1 MLPLL
6 LSEWTACIAGN
17 MCSKDL
23 DKQYTLDILFLFCT
37 ALFFI
42 YLSLLQIH
50 YIFLPCMV
58 YKTKLPLTVLHCH
71 TVLIENV
78 WRLLCKSML
87 PSMFIKMCVRLKHI
101 LWVSNVELEKLT
113 WKVNAALW
121 STYIMSTISL
131 KFCKFSPWISFK
143 FLGFR
148 LRKNY
153 STL

>member
-6 LSEWTACIAGN
+6 LSEWTVCIAGN
-17 MCSKDL
+17 VCSKDL

-42 YLSLLQIH
+42 YLSLLQIF
-50 YIFLPCMV
+50 FLPCVV
-58 YKTKLPLTVLHCH
+58 YKTKMPLTVFHCH

-78 WRLLCKSML
+78 WRLLCKSMF
-87 PSMFIKMCVRLKHI
+87 PRVYIKMCVKLKHI
-101 LWVSNVELEKLT
+101 LWGSNVELQKLT
-113 WKVNAALW
+113 WNVNAALW
-121 STYIMSTISL
+121 STYIMSKISL
-131 KFCKFSPWISFK
+131 KFCRSSPWISFK

-148 LRKNY
+148 LRKNF